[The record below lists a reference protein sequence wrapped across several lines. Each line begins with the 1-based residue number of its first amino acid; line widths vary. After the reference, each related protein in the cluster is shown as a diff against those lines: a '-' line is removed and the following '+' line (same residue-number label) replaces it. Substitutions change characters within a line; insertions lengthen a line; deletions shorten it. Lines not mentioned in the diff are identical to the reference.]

1 MPPSHG
7 LLSPT
12 EHEAA

>member
-12 EHEAA
+12 EREAA